1 MYNWYICIYARV
13 YVCVCRYRFAMVC
26 IWSHQ
31 VNRLSVPNN
40 RFFHQSIKTDQAKL
54 KSKIPD
60 FCWAKQLPGDSFSPQ
75 RLCPIMLPVSQGLVM
90 LATSIFG
97 GGAKNIKNVELSFW
111 HLPLEEGLFLW
122 DRASRERKRE
132 KDRDRERDLNI
143 KDFSGVCSFLSHCS
157 ESGCLLCFLAD
168 ALYTPGNTFWS
179 FWVFLSLPAFHH

>member
-1 MYNWYICIYARV
+1 MYNWYIYIYVCICIYTRV

-40 RFFHQSIKTDQAKL
+40 RFFRQSIKTDQAKL

-97 GGAKNIKNVELSFW
+97 GRAKNIKNVELSFW
-111 HLPLEEGLFLW
+111 HLPLEGLFLW
-122 DRASRERKRE
+122 VRDSRERKIE
-132 KDRDRERDLNI
+132 IERERTE
-143 KDFSGVCSFLSHCS
+143 H
-157 ESGCLLCFLAD
+157 
-168 ALYTPGNTFWS
+168 
-179 FWVFLSLPAFHH
+179 